1 MKKEFSTRVERN
13 EYYRNLAIDYLK
25 TKEDTPYYVVEYKS
39 FDDSDMEFACY
50 KQLTDEQCEEV
61 KVAMGECERDEVDL
75 WEYYDENGTP
85 EYLENGNFEEV
96 LPNMVLFENKH
107 IAINVKLAVFGE
119 HLENGSKVKDV
130 KVVISEDD
138 YMELLSWQMQNRY
151 CGFNDLC
158 RENPELFAVIDDRL
172 RMNWADFD
180 GVMPYFTPIY
190 AADLVG
196 IKDDV
201 MNILGEYTMTRMIY
215 SHVTEDI
222 MEQTHLCLEE
232 RVLTFYYDAIQG
244 KDFEC
249 RGVDNVDAIAVEKA
263 FGVSTYKELKNCIKA
278 NYAGRDGVE
287 KFQAFLDEKGIKYEL
302 KN

>member
-25 TKEDTPYYVVEYKS
+25 GKEDTPYYVVEYKS
-39 FDDSDMEFACY
+39 FDDSDMEPACY
-50 KQLTDEQCEEV
+50 KQLTAEQCEEV
-61 KVAMGECERDEVDL
+61 KAAMAECEENEIDL
-75 WEYYDENGTP
+75 WEYYDEKGTP
-85 EYLENGNFEEV
+85 EYLENGNFEGV

-138 YMELLSWQMQNRY
+138 YVELLSWQMQNRY
-151 CGFNDLC
+151 SGFNDLC

-172 RMNWADFD
+172 RMNWADFE
-180 GVMPYFTPIY
+180 GIMPYFTPIY

-201 MNILGEYTMTRMIY
+201 MDILGEYAMTRVIY
-215 SHVTEDI
+215 SHNDERV
-222 MEQTHLCLEE
+222 MEQTYLCIDE
-232 RVLTFYYDAIQG
+232 RVLTFYYNAI
-244 KDFEC
+244 KDGDIELYSIE
-249 RGVDNVDAIAVEKA
+249 DVDAIAVEKA
-263 FGVSTYKELKNCIKA
+263 FGVSSYKELKNCIKA
-278 NYAGRDGVE
+278 DYAGRDGVE
-287 KFQAFLDEKGIKYEL
+287 KFQEFLDKEGVKYVL
-302 KN
+302 KK